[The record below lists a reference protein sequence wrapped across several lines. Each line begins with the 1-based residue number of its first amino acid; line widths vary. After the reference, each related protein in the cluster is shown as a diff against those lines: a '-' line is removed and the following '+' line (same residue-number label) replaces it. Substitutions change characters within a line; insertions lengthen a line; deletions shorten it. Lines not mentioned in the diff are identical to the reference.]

1 MISHV
6 IFQAHDGVSTR
17 VVWVFVLTWVPFVSH
32 LWMWDT
38 AISYRRHRAIAVP
51 SILFHHV
58 RPGMVRKKTGVT
70 GDCPKVYASD
80 FTWLVHRGMDELAW
94 RCLKLHFSISMFSGH
109 EMCHEPQ
116 VLGCWKGRKHVVS
129 PGKSNQVSQAN
140 DADESS
146 ALRKGVSG
154 GWEPLGWTWH
164 L

>member
-1 MISHV
+1 
-6 IFQAHDGVSTR
+6 
-17 VVWVFVLTWVPFVSH
+17 
-32 LWMWDT
+32 
-38 AISYRRHRAIAVP
+38 
-51 SILFHHV
+51 
-58 RPGMVRKKTGVT
+58 
-70 GDCPKVYASD
+70 
-80 FTWLVHRGMDELAW
+80 MDELAW

-109 EMCHEPQ
+109 EMRHESQ